1 MYTPHTA
8 AARTLRMVNVNV
20 NTASVSPS
28 TSNNTTS
35 VARNAINL
43 NLDLSS
49 PLDITSNNSDH
60 NNDQYSLSSSI
71 SQSSYNSR
79 TDNSLIFERLVQDP
93 LTDIHPPSLPRNRNI
108 TTETFIPA
116 SLDAT
121 TELVKD
127 DEFVIEEPV
136 QLGFSSRRS
145 SLANLE
151 AALGGPSR
159 RASLMNT
166 PRTLSRSNTNTSFS
180 NLTQQFQN
188 ASKQSQHTYQQPQ
201 TRINMSRSSSQLS
214 NLPPL
219 TTTVSA
225 NSNLQKNS
233 TSPVVNDKCFCSY
246 ADIIAQEDHESKFA
260 IRRPSLSA
268 SFSGI
273 KLERGNSTTSTLNS
287 PRSPPISHPQAR
299 NNSTTRFRQNSGF
312 NSGFTSSSFS
322 GSIPNNI
329 NKSNMINSSSPMNNS
344 NNNSINTFN
353 SIIDDEPDLF
363 MNTPRKTGFSG
374 RSMSTYSNKVN
385 LTSNISNSSQNIDEL
400 LKQKLNIS
408 PQTSKQES

>member
-1 MYTPHTA
+1 MYTSQHQA
-8 AARTLRMVNVNV
+8 AARTLRMVNI
-20 NTASVSPS
+20 NTASASVSS
-28 TSNNTTS
+28 ANSNS
-35 VARNAINL
+35 AARSAINL
-43 NLDLSS
+43 NLDLNLNS
-49 PLDITSNNSDH
+49 PLDLNNNSDP

-121 TELVKD
+121 TELIKD
-127 DEFVIEEPV
+127 NEFVIEEPV
-136 QLGFSSRRS
+136 QFGFSSRRS

-166 PRTLSRSNTNTSFS
+166 PRSLSRSNTNTSFS
-180 NLTQQFQN
+180 NLTQQLQN
-188 ASKQSQHTYQQPQ
+188 ASKQPQHTYQQPQ
-201 TRINMSRSSSQLS
+201 SHIISRSSSQLS

-219 TTTVSA
+219 TTTISS
-225 NSNLQKNS
+225 NSNTQRNS
-233 TSPVVNDKCFCSY
+233 NTSPVMNDKCFCSY

-268 SFSGI
+268 SFSGL
-273 KLERGNSTTSTLNS
+273 KLERGNSTNSTLNS

-299 NNSTTRFRQNSGF
+299 TNSTTRFRQNSGF
-312 NSGFTSSSFS
+312 NTSFNSSSFS
-322 GSIPNNI
+322 NSKDNNNNTNNT
-329 NKSNMINSSSPMNNS
+329 NKSIINSSSPMNNNN
-344 NNNSINTFN
+344 NNNSINTLN
-353 SIIDDEPDLF
+353 DDESELF
-363 MNTPRKTGFSG
+363 INTPRKGFSG
-374 RSMSTYSNKVN
+374 RSIPKYSNK
-385 LTSNISNSSQNIDEL
+385 LNSTQNIDEL
-400 LKQKLNIS
+400 LKQKLNLS
-408 PQTSKQES
+408 PQISKQES